1 MPTHFDSDSQTTT
14 RPTQPARK
22 LKWKRWVLLG
32 LAGVIGYF
40 WWVGSTA
47 RNHYEQGTQAYDA
60 GDCGKAIALFD
71 QVIGDR
77 RSSSDPKSP
86 VAQSLVKKADCQAYQ
101 AALAPTAQQPAT
113 LLSNAATFAYRY
125 PKSGLLQPLRQA
137 IAPVVQQN
145 DAKTFATSNVCG
157 KLDPIQSMN
166 LLPDAPKKLPELY
179 QACGAFFVST
189 KQNLEVISLSKRFL
203 KEFPDHPLKTSIQQD
218 YARAIVQ
225 DAKAQG
231 GSAVPPPERVG
242 SRSDGSTVV
251 LIRNDSPEPL
261 RIAFSGPTA
270 RVEEMPAC
278 KECQRFTPETAPAA
292 CPAKGPTASYT
303 LQPGQYEVMV
313 KATGRGSVKPFTGSW
328 DLSSGEYKN
337 CFYLIQKPTSRS

>member
-1 MPTHFDSDSQTTT
+1 MPTHFDSDLQTTT
-14 RPTQPARK
+14 QSPQQSKR

-32 LAGVIGYF
+32 LGGVVGGL
-40 WWVGSTA
+40 WWVGATN
-47 RNHYEQGTQAYDA
+47 RNTYEEGVQTYNT
-60 GDCGKAIALFD
+60 GDCGKAIVLFN

-86 VAQSLVKKADCQAYQ
+86 VALSLIKRADCQAYQ
-101 AALAPTAQQPAT
+101 EALAPTAQQPAT

-137 IAPVVQQN
+137 IAPVVQKN
-145 DAKTFATSNVCG
+145 AAKTFATSNVCG
-157 KLDPIQSMN
+157 KIDPIQSMN
-166 LLPDAPKKLPELY
+166 LLPDAANKLPELY
-179 QACGAFFVST
+179 QACSAFFTAT
-189 KQNLEVISLSKRFL
+189 KQNLEVISLYKRFL
-203 KEFPDHPLKTSIQQD
+203 KEFPDHSLKTSFQQD

-225 DAKAQG
+225 DAKSQG
-231 GSAVPPPERVG
+231 GSTVPPPERVG
-242 SRSDGSTVV
+242 NRSDGSTVV

-278 KECQRFTPETAPAA
+278 KDCQRFTPETAPSA
-292 CPAKGPTASYT
+292 CPAKGPIASYT
-303 LQPGQYEVMV
+303 LKPGKYEVMV
-313 KATGRGSVKPFTGSW
+313 KAVGRGSVKPFTGSW
-328 DLSSGEYKN
+328 DLSSGKYNN